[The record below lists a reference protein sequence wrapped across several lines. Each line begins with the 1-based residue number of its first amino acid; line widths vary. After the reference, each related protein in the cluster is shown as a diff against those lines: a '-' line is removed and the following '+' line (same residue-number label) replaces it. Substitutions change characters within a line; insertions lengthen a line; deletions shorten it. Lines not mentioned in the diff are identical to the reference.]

1 MNLVP
6 KRGFT
11 EIPIESAENRMEI
24 DGERILSASQLVDN
38 GCPEILASAA
48 VTMPVDPCQ
57 TGGDLNAANQPDP
70 ASLALGEASGS
81 PSNVGDGKAAV
92 KGKGIGG
99 KKSKQ
104 APLELSMTL
113 VHGDAIILEGD
124 DFEVRA
130 SRDRV

>member
-6 KRGFT
+6 KRGFA
-11 EIPIESAENRMEI
+11 EIPIESAADHMEI
-24 DGERILSASQLVDN
+24 DSERILSATQLD
-38 GCPEILASAA
+38 GCSETLATAA
-48 VTMPVDPCQ
+48 VVLPDDRCQ
-57 TGGDLNAANQPDP
+57 TGLNAANQSDP
-70 ASLALGEASGS
+70 ASLALG
-81 PSNVGDGKAAV
+81 DGKAAG
-92 KGKGIGG
+92 KGKGTGG

-104 APLELSMTL
+104 APLELSVTL

>member
-11 EIPIESAENRMEI
+11 EIPIESAADHMEI
-24 DGERILSASQLVDN
+24 DSERILSESQLVD
-38 GCPEILASAA
+38 GGSSETLATAA
-48 VTMPVDPCQ
+48 VVVPDDRRQ
-57 TGGDLNAANQPDP
+57 TGLNAANQPDP
-70 ASLALGEASGS
+70 ASLALG
-81 PSNVGDGKAAV
+81 DGKAAG
-92 KGKGIGG
+92 KGKGTGG

-124 DFEVRA
+124 DFEVRT
-130 SRDRV
+130 SRDRL

>member
-11 EIPIESAENRMEI
+11 EIPIDSAVDHMEI
-24 DGERILSASQLVDN
+24 DSERILSATPLD
-38 GCPEILASAA
+38 GCSETLATAA
-48 VTMPVDPCQ
+48 VVVPDDRCQ
-57 TGGDLNAANQPDP
+57 TGLNAANQPDP
-70 ASLALGEASGS
+70 ASLALG
-81 PSNVGDGKAAV
+81 DGKAAG
-92 KGKGIGG
+92 KGKGTGG

-104 APLELSMTL
+104 APLELSVTL

-130 SRDRV
+130 SRERV